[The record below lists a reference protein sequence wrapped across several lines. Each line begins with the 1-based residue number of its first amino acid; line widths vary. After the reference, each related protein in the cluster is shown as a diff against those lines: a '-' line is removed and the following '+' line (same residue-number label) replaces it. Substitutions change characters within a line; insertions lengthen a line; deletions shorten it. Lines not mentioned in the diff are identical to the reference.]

1 MSDPTGSAGNNCY
14 RHPDRQSFVL
24 CQRCGRTICPACQ
37 TQAAVGV
44 HCPEC
49 VNEARQTAP
58 KTKSRVRTAFSS
70 SSERPVVTYSIMAL
84 CAVVFLLQQVTGGFV
99 TRELLYAP
107 IYTLSEPWRMVTTIF
122 THGGIL
128 HILFNMYTLYIFGPV
143 LERMLGRARYIA
155 LYLLAGFGGSVA
167 VLLLTDPLQSVV
179 GASGAIFGLMGAF
192 LVIQRGLGGGNSRG
206 LLLIIGI
213 NLVFPFIVGGNISWQ
228 AHLGGVIVGALIG
241 FIYTKTRNIRQKN
254 TQILA
259 LVGVA
264 VGLLALILI
273 RIFVLG

>member
-70 SSERPVVTYSIMAL
+70 SSDRPVVTYSIMAL

-179 GASGAIFGLMGAF
+179 GASGAIFGLMGAY
-192 LVIQRGLGGGNSRG
+192 LVILRHLGGQASQLLVLVG
-206 LLLIIGI
+206 L
-213 NLVFPFIVGGNISWQ
+213 NLVIGFLPGMNVAWQ
-228 AHLGGVIVGALIG
+228 AHVGGLVAGALIG
-241 FIYTKTRNIRQKN
+241 LVFTRTRQRSQRRVQN
-254 TQILA
+254 L
-259 LVGVA
+259 LVGLIGAGLVA
-264 VGLLALILI
+264 ITVGAYVLA
-273 RIFVLG
+273 